1 MIGDC
6 DLVNSCKFALGVLVK
21 RFGNVREFLKKL
33 HFLEL
38 FFKDRSESSYF
49 QLSEFLLRVD
59 FFPSLARA
67 KCHGSFCKHLVL
79 SWLPGVRKQHLN
91 AHLFRNDS
99 VLSLAS
105 CYAEEELGAKHPKLL
120 HHAHAV
126 WLKRSKS
133 ARPQTAAKLQN
144 CGVDAKPWKIH
155 KMKPAGCV
163 STTYLHP
170 GVAYQG
176 KKAWQVIAMLN
187 DWHIWCFCM
196 SLHNVV
202 KLNS

>member
-6 DLVNSCKFALGVLVK
+6 DLVNSCKFSKIGPSETIWKCQRVLEK
-21 RFGNVREFLKKL
+21 IAFFGAV
-33 HFLEL
+33 
-38 FFKDRSESSYF
+38 F
-49 QLSEFLLRVD
+49 QGQVWVFIFSTQWVFLRVD

-144 CGVDAKPWKIH
+144 CGVDAKPSKIH

-163 STTYLHP
+163 LTTYLHP

-176 KKAWQVIAMLN
+176 KKAWQIIAMLN

>member
-21 RFGNVREFLKKL
+21 RFGNVREFLKKWHFWSCFSRTGLSL
-33 HFLEL
+33 HIFNSVS
-38 FFKDRSESSYF
+38 F
-49 QLSEFLLRVD
+49 LRVE

-144 CGVDAKPWKIH
+144 CGVDAKP
-155 KMKPAGCV
+155 
-163 STTYLHP
+163 
-170 GVAYQG
+170 
-176 KKAWQVIAMLN
+176 
-187 DWHIWCFCM
+187 
-196 SLHNVV
+196 
-202 KLNS
+202 